1 MLNPKT
7 ALSSR
12 SSFLFLLLV
21 LFATGPAFATT
32 FDFTGSARTNDLDLD
47 TGGLGHRITLR
58 EGDLTL
64 RVRAF
69 DEHGDRGEIHRNR
82 DGLGVSSNPAGGAVG
97 SPESL
102 RFSFSGPAV
111 SVSGLIFERG
121 ADNGRL
127 ELYVDGRYAQT
138 IRWATG
144 GGTVAAHDFGDVTGS
159 VFELRGDRRSFRVS
173 SVTAVPSVV
182 SAIPEPS
189 AAFLFGAGAL
199 VVSNATRRRSA

>member
-1 MLNPKT
+1 MLNPT
-7 ALSSR
+7 MLNPTPARMSRLSFFVLLAVLVTGQAL
-12 SSFLFLLLV
+12 
-21 LFATGPAFATT
+21 ATT
-32 FDFTGSARTNDLDLD
+32 FDFTGSSSTNALGLD
-47 TGGLGHRITLR
+47 TGTLGHRLTLT

-69 DEHGDRGEIHRNR
+69 DERGDRGQIHRGGN
-82 DGLGVSSNPAGGAVG
+82 GLGVSSNPSGGAVG

-102 RFSFSGPAV
+102 RFRFSGPAV

-127 ELYVDGRYAQT
+127 DLFVDGQFAQT
-138 IRWATG
+138 IRWTTG
-144 GGTVAAHDFGDVTGS
+144 GGTMVEHALGDLAGN

-173 SVTAVPSVV
+173 RLSAV

-189 AAFLFGAGAL
+189 AAFLFGAGAF
-199 VVSNATRRRSA
+199 VASRATRRR